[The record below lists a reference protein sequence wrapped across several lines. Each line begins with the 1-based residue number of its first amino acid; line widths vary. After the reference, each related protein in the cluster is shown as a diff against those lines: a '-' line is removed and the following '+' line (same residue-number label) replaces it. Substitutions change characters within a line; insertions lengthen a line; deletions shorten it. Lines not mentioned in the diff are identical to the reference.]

1 MRTRERLIE
10 VLESVNPEV
19 LGDVSQ
25 IFRYLASDLRDDRL
39 PMYAVVGCIS
49 DWMLCHHSPHVRHL
63 CRDAMFWIECRA
75 SDPYR

>member
-19 LGDVSQ
+19 LGDVRMVFE
-25 IFRYLASDLRDDRL
+25 ILARDLRLDQL
-39 PMYAVVGCIS
+39 TSYSVVGCIW
-49 DWMLCHHSPHVRHL
+49 DWMLCHESPHVRHL